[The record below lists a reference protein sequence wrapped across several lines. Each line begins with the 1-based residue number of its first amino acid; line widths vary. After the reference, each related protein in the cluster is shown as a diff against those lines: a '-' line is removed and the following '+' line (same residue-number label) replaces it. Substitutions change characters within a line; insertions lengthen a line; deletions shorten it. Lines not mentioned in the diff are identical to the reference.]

1 MRKEQFS
8 IGKKQL
14 KVPIIQGGM
23 GVGISLGGLAGAVAK
38 KVEPERYLLRRLVF
52 ANRIFMRIQ

>member
-23 GVGISLGGLAGAVAK
+23 GVGISPEQLQK